1 MTGGDAFGHEEHPW
15 IGRAVEDI
23 PSKGQGRLMAVVRE
37 KVRNYEGQERWV
49 RLAYIRPDSGIEW
62 STAVA
67 NISLLP

>member
-1 MTGGDAFGHEEHPW
+1 
-15 IGRAVEDI
+15 
-23 PSKGQGRLMAVVRE
+23 MAVVRE
-37 KVRNYEGQERWV
+37 KVRNHEGKERWV